1 MKILSKS
8 EREDVTKY
16 LSRYNRLTRYC
27 FSILLILIFL
37 ASGFIINRP
46 IISIILLA
54 PIIVFS
60 VLVYHF
66 ECNVDLCASILNAD
80 RINRINLKS
89 RDSTIQ
95 DER

>member
-8 EREDVTKY
+8 EREDVAKY

-27 FSILLILIFL
+27 FSILLILMFL
-37 ASGFIINRP
+37 AGGFIGNRP

-54 PIIVFS
+54 PIIIFG

-66 ECNVDLCASILNAD
+66 ELNADICMSILNAD
-80 RINRINLKS
+80 RINKINLK
-89 RDSTIQ
+89 
-95 DER
+95 